1 MHLKATTT
9 ITSTSTTTKTMSIP
23 CLAFLLLMP
32 FQLLPTEA
40 KFFLKKWT
48 IFSPSKSDAEP
59 ELSLPEKLA
68 LGTSRLADG
77 TSKFVQSSIFLL
89 SGLVTGVY
97 LIRHLFMTSK
107 EAAIEEGLVERML
120 KAEGEAAASVQ
131 RLLAMQHTAPPTHH
145 SRLVRFVGQNYYTI
159 LVLFAFLNVCLVL
172 CLCHL
177 KFRKPEEKGIKR
189 RKRKRIRR

>member
-1 MHLKATTT
+1 
-9 ITSTSTTTKTMSIP
+9 MSIP

-32 FQLLPTEA
+32 FQLLPAEA
-40 KFFLKKWT
+40 KFSLKKWT

-59 ELSLPEKLA
+59 ELSLPERLA

-89 SGLVTGVY
+89 SGL
-97 LIRHLFMTSK
+97 

-189 RKRKRIRR
+189 SKRKRIRR